1 MTTNMATGLLV
12 RWLQTKKFLLIE
24 LERLNHRTYYTF
36 NIIYIYLRGGG
47 GIVWARFFSTL
58 VEGMICLKSLSP
70 IRNCYH
76 SQTSTNDHLFSQQWW
91 PNYFFGWFLFIEL
104 LVNMLEKAFYIY
116 IYRTKHV
123 LFPKNGVTQV
133 SPSPPPYWPCLYN
146 GHQSKFSILL
156 ISW

>member
-47 GIVWARFFSTL
+47 GIVWARFFYTL

-91 PNYFFGWFLFIEL
+91 PNYFFCWFLFIEL

-116 IYRTKHV
+116 IYIEPNMFYSPKLVSHKSVHLPRHTGHVSTMATKAN
-123 LFPKNGVTQV
+123 LA
-133 SPSPPPYWPCLYN
+133 YCW
-146 GHQSKFSILL
+146 
-156 ISW
+156 